1 MPSERQWQAA
11 EQKAEYYNSKI
22 SEYHKNYVEKDDSRE
37 YTEVEVFIPLTE
49 DINQNFRIMAPCQ
62 YAEEG
67 LRELQAYFSEHI
79 CPIDPIKYVDRL
91 KPGF

>member
-37 YTEVEVFIPLTE
+37 YT
-49 DINQNFRIMAPCQ
+49 
-62 YAEEG
+62 
-67 LRELQAYFSEHI
+67 LRCTPMFEYYIYSA
-79 CPIDPIKYVDRL
+79 
-91 KPGF
+91 